1 MKKISILSVL
11 MVMVAMAF
19 TSCKED
25 TQPRLEI
32 PTEFV
37 LNTPPFAHQE
47 YLVEEGGSIEFTC
60 SQANYG
66 LGTTPTYTIQV
77 CKDEKFEE
85 GTYKTVEYNTQQA
98 VMTVP
103 AEFFSMAVCELY
115 GWADAKEV
123 TTVPLWVRAVS
134 SIENAPAD
142 ANGNPQYTIA
152 SNPVK
157 LDQVKVYFAVKLPDA
172 IYVIGLPSSW
182 DINDNSMP
190 IFETE
195 IGSRIYKGV
204 ISVPEGSFQFRF
216 YDELGDWNW
225 FSIGAQDED
234 ATVDITFTDGEYS
247 GPCFYDPATESAGKG
262 GWACPSWP
270 GGDLEITVNLN
281 DKTVVFQQM

>member
-85 GTYKTVEYNTQQA
+85 GTYQTVEYNTQQA
-98 VMTVP
+98 VISVP

-115 GWADAKEV
+115 GWADAGEV
-123 TTVPLWVRAVS
+123 TAVPVWVRAVS

-172 IYVIGLPSSW
+172 IYLIGQPSGW
-182 DINDNSMP
+182 DINATTMP
-190 IFETE
+190 IYETE
-195 IGSRIYKGV
+195 IGSKIYKGV
-204 ISVPEGSFQFRF
+204 VTIGEGEFQFRF
-216 YDELGDWNW
+216 YDNLGDWDW

-234 ATVDITFTDGEYS
+234 ATVDITFTDGTYS
-247 GPCFYDPATESAGKG
+247 GPCFYSPTTEAAGKG
-262 GWACPSWP
+262 SWQDTTWA

-281 DKTVVFQQM
+281 DNTVVFQQM